1 MMRPFVRIL
10 EWRGA
15 VINFRCIIGQADGR
29 TEAPEARGDARGHAY
44 DCHAFWWQGPTL
56 ELVGIG

>member
-1 MMRPFVRIL
+1 MISHFVRIL

-15 VINFRCIIGQADGR
+15 VIDFRCIIGQADGR